1 MRILFF
7 GGHDLGKI
15 TLNYLLKKN
24 KDVIAAVMTDTDNE
38 WYHGLEEVT
47 DEYNI
52 DLFKVKNINNDQ
64 FVDKVRKELKPDLI
78 ISVNFD
84 QIFKKEIINIPD
96 KGCINV
102 HASLLPNYRGRAP
115 LNWAILKGEDKTGVT
130 VHFINEG
137 IDTGEIILQEEIE
150 IKKDDYISDIL
161 KQVREKYPL
170 MINKAVDLIEDDN
183 YETIKQVKE
192 EGSYYGKRTPE
203 DGLINWDNTAEEI
216 YNLIRAVSHPYP
228 GAFTYLD
235 DSKILIWRANII
247 EDNNNSYKPGEVIE
261 AKNDNIIVQCRD
273 NKLMMT
279 DYETETEIN
288 TGDIFDGK

>member
-7 GGHDLGKI
+7 GGHDLGKKA
-15 TLNYLLKKN
+15 LDYLLKKDKN
-24 KDVIAAVMTDTDNE
+24 VVAAVMTDTDIE

-52 DLFKVKNINNDQ
+52 DLFQVKNINSDE
-64 FVDKVRKELKPDLI
+64 FASKVRNNLKPDLI

-96 KGCINV
+96 KGCINI

-115 LNWAILKGEDKTGVT
+115 LNWAILEGEDKTGVT

-137 IDTGEIILQEEIE
+137 IDTGEMILQEEIE
-150 IKKDDYISDIL
+150 IKNNDYISDIL
-161 KQVREKYPL
+161 KQVKEKYPL
-170 MINKAVDLIEDDN
+170 MINKAVDLIENDN
-183 YETIKQVKE
+183 YETIKQNKK

-203 DGLINWDNTAEEI
+203 DGLINWKNLAKKI
-216 YNLIRAVSHPYP
+216 YNLIRAVSRPYP

-235 DSKILIWRANII
+235 DAKILIWRAKVIKS
-247 EDNNNSYKPGEVIE
+247 DNKKHMPGEVIE
-261 AKNDNIIVQCRD
+261 VRNNSFSVKCGSNQLLI
-273 NKLMMT
+273 T
-279 DYETETEIN
+279 DYETEAEVKP
-288 TGDIFDGK
+288 GDIINGK